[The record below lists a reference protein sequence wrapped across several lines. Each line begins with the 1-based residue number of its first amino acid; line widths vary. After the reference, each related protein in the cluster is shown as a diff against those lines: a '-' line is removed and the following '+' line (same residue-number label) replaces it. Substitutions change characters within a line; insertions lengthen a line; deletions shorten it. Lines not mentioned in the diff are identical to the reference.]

1 MFEGTILHFHCQTA
15 SPFHTTRQRYANLVK
30 CAPFILGSTL
40 RGAVL
45 DTLVRTCCSPQR
57 LASLESLN
65 DPAAIAEKHSA
76 CTEACPVRPFF
87 AQPPLVRFSFAT
99 FEDVDY
105 RMMTRIGLS
114 RETRSVVEGSIFTIE
129 AVSTGVHFDFEV
141 ILLGQALEIAE
152 TAVETVRHV
161 AALGSIGGFRSI
173 GLGRFEVVS
182 EPQRI
187 PLDDRLDQMMAGW
200 PRPRERAQLT
210 FTTPFVLGAGGTPE
224 TMGGEPLARYVVGQI
239 DRAAAQAG
247 YTVERALPL
256 ERADVRVR
264 PDFIS
269 RFSYE
274 QGLRENRLVAWPNSS
289 LGFDWPET
297 VDADG
302 LALALALGIG
312 EWSAWGFGRF
322 SVGAE
327 HA

>member
-40 RGAVL
+40 RGVVL

-65 DPAAIAEKHSA
+65 DPAAIAEKHST
-76 CTEACPVRPFF
+76 CTEACPVQPFF

-99 FEDVDY
+99 FEGVDY

-129 AVSTGVHFDFEV
+129 AVSPGVRFDFEV
-141 ILLGQALEIAE
+141 VLLDQAQEIAE
-152 TAVETVRHV
+152 TVVETVRHV

-173 GLGRFEVVS
+173 GLGRFEVVG
-182 EPQRI
+182 ELQRI
-187 PLDDRLDQMMAGW
+187 PLDERLDQVMAGW
-200 PRPRERAQLT
+200 PGPGERAKLT

-224 TMGGEPLARYVVGQI
+224 TMGGEALARYVVGQI

-247 YTVERALPL
+247 YTVERALSL
-256 ERADVRVR
+256 ERADVRIR

-274 QGLRENRLVAWPNSS
+274 QGLRENRLVAWPDSS
-289 LGFDWPET
+289 LRFAWPAT